1 MGHYICDCTHIFLKS
16 SIYYKSN
23 THNFVQLIKFAYQI
37 SKPLNEITTLIVT
50 LVKNTLHNP
59 VVMLNYYALKNILV
73 VVIWR
78 TRMMIYKQCIPVLMG
93 EINYFLLTICIEK
106 IIVLK
111 YLNISSDHELVH
123 IM

>member
-1 MGHYICDCTHIFLKS
+1 
-16 SIYYKSN
+16 
-23 THNFVQLIKFAYQI
+23 
-37 SKPLNEITTLIVT
+37 
-50 LVKNTLHNP
+50 
-59 VVMLNYYALKNILV
+59 
-73 VVIWR
+73 
-78 TRMMIYKQCIPVLMG
+78 MMIYKQCIPVLMG